1 LTKCLDFVAH
11 SEVKKIILWLRKL
24 YLEVDDN
31 EFVNIASNSVNY
43 QDFSPEIRSVMAGS
57 VFSSPIVT
65 DASIDENDQMQKM
78 LKDIEK
84 TLHREQLKTRRGLL
98 MNKSLRTKE
107 ESENSFIMQELAK
120 IDQELLELK
129 RK

>member
-1 LTKCLDFVAH
+1 
-11 SEVKKIILWLRKL
+11 
-24 YLEVDDN
+24 
-31 EFVNIASNSVNY
+31 
-43 QDFSPEIRSVMAGS
+43 MAGS